1 MFQFLANP
9 CHGRCR
15 NEELQLCRQLVERFP
30 SGQLMIQHIFKEE
43 VMRVNR
49 IRLAFV
55 VVVVCLLHMPI
66 DGVSAPTGAYSAGMR
81 AGDSINGEDTE
92 QYDIFV
98 ARELPWRRQFASGWS
113 LGSLCEL
120 SVNVLNRDEE
130 DGLSASLSTDLV
142 LTSPQHKVVYFAGV
156 GVGAMEDSVLGDY
169 DFGGPLF
176 FLSHAGVRLP
186 LSSIFSVA
194 IRLSHQSNGS
204 IYDKNPSLNLAQI
217 ELRFTF

>member
-1 MFQFLANP
+1 
-9 CHGRCR
+9 
-15 NEELQLCRQLVERFP
+15 
-30 SGQLMIQHIFKEE
+30 
-43 VMRVNR
+43 MRVNR
-49 IRLAFV
+49 IGLVLIVFV
-55 VVVVCLLHMPI
+55 GCLLHMPT
-66 DGVSAPTGAYSAGMR
+66 DGVSAATGAYSAGMR
-81 AGDSINGEDTE
+81 VGDSINGEEIE

-98 ARELPWRRQFASGWS
+98 ARKLPWSRQLSSGWN
-113 LGSLCEL
+113 LGTLCEF

-130 DGLSASLSTDLV
+130 DGLSASISTDLL

-156 GVGAMEDSVLGDY
+156 GAGAMEDSVLGDY
-169 DFGGPLF
+169 DFGGALF

-194 IRLSHQSNGS
+194 VRLSHQSNGS